1 MSQFE
6 PGSHA
11 DARAGGRGQG
21 PINEAVMGCGLFL
34 FILFLWVGRWGRR
47 GRTRFLFVVGRTLAE
62 ADMVYA
68 IFLYDE

>member
-1 MSQFE
+1 
-6 PGSHA
+6 
-11 DARAGGRGQG
+11 
-21 PINEAVMGCGLFL
+21 MGCGLFL
-34 FILFLWVGRWGRR
+34 FILFLRVGRWGRR